1 LAINLPELTW
11 SGDCCFKIQVLNPIS
26 AKRNHQ
32 MSNFDLHGIF
42 PPIPTPFV
50 DGNVAYDKLAFNID
64 KWSKIGVKGMVVMGS
79 NGEYVYLSA
88 AEKRKLVEKTVE
100 LTPDPMR
107 VIAGTGC
114 ESTKET
120 IELTCDCADR
130 GAHAALVVTPH
141 YYGGRMNEAAMLA
154 YFTAVADQSPIPIL
168 LYNVP
173 KFTHVNLTF
182 RLVAQLS
189 GHPNI
194 AGIKDST
201 GNVIQLAEFINH
213 VDAGFNLLVGTAG
226 ALFGGLTLGCA
237 GGVLALANVAPQNC
251 VKIYDFVKEGDI
263 EAAKKLQLK
272 MIPVNQAVTATYGV
286 PGLKAAMDMLGYF
299 GGDPRPPLLPSSEKE
314 KSEIGEILKRA
325 DLLPN

>member
-1 LAINLPELTW
+1 MSEI
-11 SGDCCFKIQVLNPIS
+11 DLN
-26 AKRNHQ
+26 
-32 MSNFDLHGIF
+32 GIF

-50 DGNVAYDKLAFNID
+50 EDHVAYDKLAFNIE
-64 KWSKIGVKGMVVMGS
+64 KWSKTGLKGLVAMGS

-88 AEKRKLVEKTVE
+88 AEKRKFVEKVVA
-100 LTPDPMR
+100 LTPDHML

-114 ESTKET
+114 ESTRET
-120 IELTCDCADR
+120 IELTRDCAAC

-173 KFTHVNLTF
+173 KFTHVNLTC

-189 GHPNI
+189 RHPNI
-194 AGIKDST
+194 VGIKDST
-201 GNVIQLAEFINH
+201 GNVIQLGEFLNN
-213 VDAGFNLLVGTAG
+213 VEADFKLLVGTAG
-226 ALFGGLTLGCA
+226 ALLGGLALGCV

-251 VKIYDFVKEGDI
+251 VKIHALVKEGNF
-263 EAAKKLQLK
+263 EAAKQLQLK

-299 GGDPRPPLLPSSEKE
+299 GGDPRPPLLPASEKE
-314 KSEIGEILKRA
+314 KSEIREILIKA
-325 DLLPN
+325 DLLEA

>member
-1 LAINLPELTW
+1 MSKL
-11 SGDCCFKIQVLNPIS
+11 DLN
-26 AKRNHQ
+26 
-32 MSNFDLHGIF
+32 GIF

-50 DGNVAYDKLAFNID
+50 DGHVAYDELAFNIE
-64 KWSKIGVKGMVVMGS
+64 KWSKTGLKGLVAMGS

-88 AEKRKLVEKTVE
+88 EEKRKFVEKVVA
-100 LTPDPMR
+100 LTPDHML

-114 ESTKET
+114 ESTRET
-120 IELTCDCADR
+120 IELTRDCAAS

-141 YYGGRMNEAAMLA
+141 YYGGRMNEAALLA

-173 KFTHVNLTF
+173 KFTHVNLTC

-189 GHPNI
+189 RHPNI

-201 GNVIQLAEFINH
+201 GNVIQLGEFLNHVEAEFS
-213 VDAGFNLLVGTAG
+213 LMVGTAG
-226 ALFGGLTLGCA
+226 ALFGALALGCV

-251 VKIYDFVKEGDI
+251 VKIHALVKEGNF
-263 EAAKKLQLK
+263 EAAKQLQIK

-299 GGDPRPPLLPSSEKE
+299 GGDPRPPLLPASEKE
-314 KSEIGEILKRA
+314 KSEIREILIKA
-325 DLLPN
+325 DLLEA

>member
-1 LAINLPELTW
+1 MP
-11 SGDCCFKIQVLNPIS
+11 
-26 AKRNHQ
+26 
-32 MSNFDLHGIF
+32 NFDLHGIF
-42 PPIPTPFV
+42 PPIPTPFI
-50 DGNVAYDKLAFNID
+50 DGNVALDKLAFNID
-64 KWSKIGVKGMVVMGS
+64 KWSKTGLKGLVVMGS

-120 IELTCDCADR
+120 IELTRGCADI
-130 GAHAALVVTPH
+130 GAHAALVVSPH
-141 YYGGRMNEAAMLA
+141 YYGGRMNEAALQA
-154 YFTAVADQSPIPIL
+154 HFTAVADHSPIPIL

-173 KFTHVNLTF
+173 KFTHINMTCG
-182 RLVAQLS
+182 LVAQLS
-189 GHPNI
+189 RHPNI

-201 GNVIQLAEFINH
+201 GNVNQLGEYANH
-213 VDAGFNLLVGTAG
+213 VAAGFNLLVGTAG
-226 ALFGGLTLGCA
+226 ALFGALTLGCV
-237 GGVLALANVAPQNC
+237 GGVLALANVAPQIC
-251 VKIYDFVKEGDI
+251 VQIYRLVQEGNF
-263 EAAKKLQLK
+263 EEAKKLQLK

-314 KSEIGEILKRA
+314 KSEIREILIKA
-325 DLLPN
+325 ELLST